1 MKNTSL
7 GDCLTLLSKYQLEE
21 IANHHKIQN
30 PSKIKKAEFA
40 SMSMLSFCIETFKKE
55 PLLVSYEKKFE
66 KR

>member
-1 MKNTSL
+1 MHDYDFLLIEKPVQTSL

-40 SMSMLSFCIETFKKE
+40 SISLKTCKVSLS
-55 PLLVSYEKKFE
+55 
-66 KR
+66 